1 MPSTTRVAVC
11 LAISALLTASI
22 LAPTAGARP
31 AYIDDRGPGLPDPRA
46 ILWEPKQAAFEKLQ
60 AALAEPANAARRAQ
74 EDYDVYYYDLDIEV
88 DEGPETVGGYV
99 IMRATSN
106 VDGLTTV
113 IMDLYD
119 NMTVDAV
126 EHGGSAASYT
136 HSNDLITVTLNS
148 AVNTGGTFEVKVTY
162 HGAPVDDAL
171 NFATHGAGG
180 PIISSLSEP
189 SGARQWWPCKDTP
202 ADKAD
207 SARIALTVDD
217 ALIAVSNGML
227 ISEVDNGA
235 TKTYEWFETYPITT
249 YLVSVAISD
258 YSTWT
263 DYYNYARGSMPIE
276 NYVYPE
282 HLSNA
287 QEDLNITA
295 QAIGVLSGCFGT
307 YPFLNERY
315 GHAVFPWGGAM
326 EHQTCTSYGR
336 ALIRGDHYYDWI
348 LVHELAHQWWGD
360 WVTCETWDDIWLNEG
375 FASYAEALWFEELGG
390 PTAYHDYIEAFDSYG
405 YFNGPIYHPDATFN
419 RTVYDKGALVLHML
433 RRVLALADGE
443 DPGRDFPADS
453 FFNVLASYGDDN
465 AYNTALTTE
474 FQSYC
479 EAKYGSSL
487 DWFFQPWVYGENR
500 PDYRY
505 SWIASYD
512 DPPYDI
518 MLHVEQVQTNA
529 GLFTMPIDIEV
540 QTVAGDTFVTVWNDE
555 WSQDF
560 FFTVDAL
567 PTGLSFDPGNW
578 ILKYVAQI
586 STDVNDD
593 ATSVAL
599 HVRANPTGVD
609 ARLSYSVPAD
619 GHVDLR
625 LYDVAGRLVS
635 TLVNEDV
642 AAGVHGVT
650 WNGTG
655 SGGAP
660 VASGIYFVRLAS
672 EHGEA
677 SGRLVFLR

>member
-1 MPSTTRVAVC
+1 MPSTTRVALSLTIV
-11 LAISALLTASI
+11 ALLTAAFI
-22 LAPTAGARP
+22 APTAGARP
-31 AYIDDRGPGLPDPRA
+31 VYIDDRGPGLPDPRS

-60 AALAEPANAARRAQ
+60 AALAAPVDAVRASQ
-74 EDYDVYYYDLDIEV
+74 ADYDVYYYDLDIEV
-88 DEGPETVGGYV
+88 DEGPETVDGYV

-113 IMDLYD
+113 IMDLYG

-136 HSNDLITVTLNS
+136 HNGDLITVTLNS
-148 AVNTGGTFEVKVTY
+148 TVNTGGTFEVKVTY

-171 NFATHGAGG
+171 NFSTHGAGG

-207 SARIALTVDD
+207 SVRVALTVDD

-227 ISEVDNGA
+227 ISEVDNGT

-295 QAIGVLSGCFGT
+295 QAIGVLSGYFGE
-307 YPFLNERY
+307 YPFIDERY

-336 ALIRGDHYYDWI
+336 VLIRGDHYYDWI

-360 WVTCETWDDIWLNEG
+360 WVTCETWNDIWLNEG
-375 FASYAEALWFEELGG
+375 FATYSEALWFESLGG
-390 PTAYHDYIEAFDSYG
+390 ETDYDDYIDAYDSYG
-405 YFNGPIYHPDATFN
+405 YFNGPIYDPDSTFN

-433 RRVLALADGE
+433 RRVLELGNGTVAHYPIDALQA
-443 DPGRDFPADS
+443 
-453 FFNVLASYGDDN
+453 VLASYSAAN
-465 AYNTALTTE
+465 AYDTALTSE
-474 FQSYC
+474 FQTFC
-479 EAKYGSSL
+479 EASYGGDM
-487 DWFFQPWVYGENR
+487 DWFFLPWVYGANR
-500 PDYRY
+500 PHYEF

-512 DPPYDI
+512 GPPYEI
-518 MLHVEQVQTNA
+518 MLHIEQVQTNA
-529 GLFTMPIDIEV
+529 GLFTMPVDIEV
-540 QTVAGDTFVTVWNDE
+540 QTTGADTLITVWNDE

-560 FFTVDAL
+560 FFAVNDPPSDVNL
-567 PTGLSFDPGNW
+567 DPGNW
-578 ILKYVAQI
+578 ILKYLTQS
-586 STDVNDD
+586 STGVNGE
-593 ATSVAL
+593 ASSVAL
-599 HVRANPTGVD
+599 HVPTNPTGAD
-609 ARLSYSVPAD
+609 ARLSYSIPAA

-625 LYDVAGRLVS
+625 VYDVSGRLVR
-635 TLVNEDV
+635 TLVNGGV

-650 WNGTG
+650 WDGV
-655 SGGAP
+655 SSDGARA
-660 VASGIYFVRLAS
+660 ASGVYFVRLTS
-672 EHGEA
+672 ERGA
-677 SGRLVFLR
+677 ATNRLVLLR